1 MSEQEQPIGEV
12 RDPAEEYKV
21 EFSDAGSPHHDDTDV
36 DTALDRETDDG
47 KGGAVV
53 PKEDFES
60 YADPAADVVD
70 VPSEENQG

>member
-1 MSEQEQPIGEV
+1 MTEQEQPTKEV
-12 RDPAEEYKV
+12 HDPAEDYKV

-53 PKEDFES
+53 PKEDFGS
-60 YADPAADVVD
+60 YTDPGADKPA
-70 VPSEENQG
+70 EETQS